1 MSHRVNNNVGYK
13 PIFPMSN
20 GQDDTLCHYCGRKA
34 SLTIRLEWDHVPALN
49 VQIPSD
55 QRDLYSKTLVRS
67 CQECNGLASDIP
79 HLDYLERHFW
89 LKAAYLRRYKRLL
102 LSVGPKDI
110 DTKNMTGYLRAAV
123 ENYDFMYKDILMAI
137 GFGIKN
143 IDYIESPILKL
154 KNIDGKV
161 LEDVL
166 LGFLYGEPF
175 TDEGEDESDID
186 EVEEDIDYCS
196 FPRFVEFLLSY
207 KENGIE
213 LTNQLQYESWINE
226 NSYFF
231 EINELPKKPAKNYQI
246 SWENICQIV
255 EIVISHTKRKHK
267 ITDYFID
274 DLKNEFASSEVS
286 EYCSFEQFVEVI
298 ASEQINLENED
309 NYLKW
314 FKVNF
319 RRAKRLSLPNEPAIF
334 YSKSWDTIYL
344 EIIKVKDLINDL
356 EDSFDDEL
364 TIEFQNKKV
373 EEKAQIHTQAPKK
386 VSLAGA
392 NNHEIDL
399 FKKVLKDNFKI
410 IESRASRQGTFWYKS
425 FSYDIKKI
433 ADNDYIFSVYSA
445 RYDYQEFIAKVA
457 KLL

>member
-1 MSHRVNNNVGYK
+1 
-13 PIFPMSN
+13 
-20 GQDDTLCHYCGRKA
+20 
-34 SLTIRLEWDHVPALN
+34 
-49 VQIPSD
+49 
-55 QRDLYSKTLVRS
+55 
-67 CQECNGLASDIP
+67 
-79 HLDYLERHFW
+79 
-89 LKAAYLRRYKRLL
+89 
-102 LSVGPKDI
+102 
-110 DTKNMTGYLRAAV
+110 
-123 ENYDFMYKDILMAI
+123 MAI

-175 TDEGEDESDID
+175 TDEEEDESDID

-274 DLKNEFASSEVS
+274 DLKNEFASTEVS

-298 ASEQINLENED
+298 ASEKINLENED
-309 NYLKW
+309 N
-314 FKVNF
+314 
-319 RRAKRLSLPNEPAIF
+319 S
-334 YSKSWDTIYL
+334 
-344 EIIKVKDLINDL
+344 
-356 EDSFDDEL
+356 
-364 TIEFQNKKV
+364 
-373 EEKAQIHTQAPKK
+373 
-386 VSLAGA
+386 
-392 NNHEIDL
+392 
-399 FKKVLKDNFKI
+399 
-410 IESRASRQGTFWYKS
+410 
-425 FSYDIKKI
+425 
-433 ADNDYIFSVYSA
+433 
-445 RYDYQEFIAKVA
+445 
-457 KLL
+457 